1 MDAYQKYTDLEQEV
15 TLAQGDLNNFAHI
28 FKSKNTYD
36 KQVLISD
43 HYGFTEDKNKWQDDQ
58 ESDLTKY
65 GFKKS

>member
-28 FKSKNTYD
+28 FKSKTTYNQ
-36 KQVLISD
+36 QVLISD
-43 HYGFTEDKNKWQDDQ
+43 QYGFTEDIDNRQEDQ